1 LLLCD
6 GINPALRRRRTA
18 AIASPGSAKHGK
30 ESMKIRQ
37 IAAGARHTAE
47 RRLLPHQPQFDRQM
61 TVSAH

>member
-6 GINPALRRRRTA
+6 GINSALRRRRTA

-37 IAAGARHTAE
+37 IAAGPATNAG
-47 RRLLPHQPQFDRQM
+47 RRLLPHQPQFDRPM